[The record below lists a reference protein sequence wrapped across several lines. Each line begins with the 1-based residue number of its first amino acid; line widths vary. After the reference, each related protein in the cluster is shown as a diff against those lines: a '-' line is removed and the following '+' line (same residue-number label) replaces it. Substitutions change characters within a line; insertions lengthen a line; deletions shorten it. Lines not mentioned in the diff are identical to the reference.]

1 MLETLMVSMAFI
13 SVGFVAVAVILMGIN
28 VVKQSDKDLVSITI
42 GLSIASMGALLLV
55 AAIGGVTL
63 L

>member
-1 MLETLMVSMAFI
+1 MLETFMVSTAFI
-13 SVGFVAVAVILMGIN
+13 SVVFVAVAVILMGIN